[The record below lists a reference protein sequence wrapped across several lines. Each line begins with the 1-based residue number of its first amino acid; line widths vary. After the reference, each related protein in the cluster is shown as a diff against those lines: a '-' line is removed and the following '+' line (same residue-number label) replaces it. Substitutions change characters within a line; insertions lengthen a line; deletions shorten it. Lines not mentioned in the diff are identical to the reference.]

1 MGLFNWSG
9 SRQIKTWDTGGSEL
23 TKITMQDLYGLDT
36 KGLADLTRSEAM
48 QIPAVSKI
56 RNRVCAK
63 LGGFPV
69 VIMKGSGQH
78 TSPIAWSQSIERGRT
93 NLVTLSWITDA
104 LIFYGRSFLVI
115 TEKYATGHPRYFKF
129 VPEWKAKVNAAGQ
142 LTEAWGEPVA
152 ADSYIR
158 IDAHHEGLLCYGQDA
173 LKVSAAVAISAA
185 RAADN
190 PVPSIE
196 LHQKGGTQL
205 DGEQIDSLIAR
216 WAAARR
222 GKNGGVAY
230 TSESIE
236 TKVHGQAAEQLL
248 INAQNLA
255 DVNLARAMGAPAW
268 SIDATVNSGA
278 SITYGNVNSRSREL
292 VEDTLQPYMDAI
304 MQRLSLD
311 DVLAAGVWARMD
323 TSDLLK
329 DSYATRM
336 GGHKL
341 AIEAEIYTPEE
352 VRKIELGIPL
362 ERAEA

>member
-9 SRQIKTWDTGGSEL
+9 TRGVKTWESGGEL
-23 TKITMQDLYGLDT
+23 TKITLDELFGLNLD
-36 KGLADLTRSEAM
+36 GIADLTRSEAM
-48 QIPAVSKI
+48 QIPSVAKI
-56 RNRVCAK
+56 RNRICAK
-63 LGGFPV
+63 LGSFPV
-69 VIMKGSGQH
+69 VIMKGSLPYS
-78 TSPIAWSQSIERGRT
+78 SPVAWAQSIEQKRT
-93 NLVTLSWITDA
+93 NLVTLSWVTDG
-104 LIFYGRSFLVI
+104 LIFYGRAFLLI
-115 TEKYATGHPRYFKF
+115 TGKYATGHPRYFKF
-129 VPEWKAKVNAAGQ
+129 VPEWNAKVDSRGR
-142 LTEAWGEPVA
+142 LVEAWGEEVNPN
-152 ADSYIR
+152 DYIR
-158 IDAHHEGLLCYGQDA
+158 IDAHHEGLLHYGQKA
-173 LKVSAAVAISAA
+173 LKVSAAVAESAA

-205 DGEQIDSLIAR
+205 DKDQIDSLISRFAT
-216 WAAARR
+216 ARR
-222 GKNGGVAY
+222 GKNGGIAY

-268 SIDATVNSGA
+268 SIDATTSGS

-323 TSDLLK
+323 VSELLK

-336 GGHKL
+336 TGHKT
-341 AIEAEIYTPEE
+341 AIDAKIYTPEDVLKME
-352 VRKIELGIPL
+352 MGIPL